1 MQSGEKEEEEE
12 EEEEAY
18 RFATMA
24 NQDVEIEQSG
34 SRTNPGH
41 GVRNTTVEDNTENG
55 KLDRRT
61 AKKLELSKDLGDS
74 GKNRNLKKK
83 EKEEQSTTTPP
94 KARPQVVA
102 FYKLFS
108 FADPLD
114 YLLMTVG
121 TIGSV
126 ANGLTLP
133 IMTLVLGAITN
144 AFGDNQHDSQALIQ
158 QVSNVRLLRS
168 ASP

>member
-1 MQSGEKEEEEE
+1 MQSG

-24 NQDVEIEQSG
+24 DQDVEIEQSG
-34 SRTNPGH
+34 GRTNPGH
-41 GVRNTTVEDNTENG
+41 GVRNTTVKDNTENG
-55 KLDRRT
+55 KWDRRT
-61 AKKLELSKDLGDS
+61 AQELELSKDPGDS

-83 EKEEQSTTTPP
+83 KKEEEEEEEHITKAPP

-144 AFGDNQHDSQALIQ
+144 AFGDNQHNSQALIQ

>member
-1 MQSGEKEEEEE
+1 
-12 EEEEAY
+12 
-18 RFATMA
+18 MA
-24 NQDVEIEQSG
+24 GQDVEIEQSG
-34 SRTNPGH
+34 GATNLGH
-41 GVRNTTVEDNTENG
+41 GVRNTTVEDNTENR

-61 AKKLELSKDLGDS
+61 TQELELSKDAGDS
-74 GKNRNLKKK
+74 GKNQNLKKK
-83 EKEEQSTTTPP
+83 KKKEEEEQSTTAPP

-121 TIGSV
+121 TIASV

>member
-1 MQSGEKEEEEE
+1 
-12 EEEEAY
+12 
-18 RFATMA
+18 MA
-24 NQDVEIEQSG
+24 DQDVEIEQSG
-34 SRTNPGH
+34 GATNPGH
-41 GVRNTTVEDNTENG
+41 GVRNKTVEDNTENR

-61 AKKLELSKDLGDS
+61 AQELELSKAPGDS

-83 EKEEQSTTTPP
+83 KKEEEEQSTTAPP

>member
-1 MQSGEKEEEEE
+1 
-12 EEEEAY
+12 
-18 RFATMA
+18 MA
-24 NQDVEIEQSG
+24 DQYVEIEQSG
-34 SRTNPGH
+34 GATNPGH
-41 GVRNTTVEDNTENG
+41 GVRNTTVEDNTENR
-55 KLDRRT
+55 KLDKRT
-61 AKKLELSKDLGDS
+61 AQELELSKDPGDS
-74 GKNRNLKKK
+74 GKNKNLKKK
-83 EKEEQSTTTPP
+83 KKEEEEEKSTTAPP

-144 AFGDNQHDSQALIQ
+144 AFGDNQHNSQALIQ

>member
-1 MQSGEKEEEEE
+1 
-12 EEEEAY
+12 
-18 RFATMA
+18 MA
-24 NQDVEIEQSG
+24 GQDVEIEQSG
-34 SRTNPGH
+34 GATNPGH
-41 GVRNTTVEDNTENG
+41 GVRNTTVEDNTENR

-61 AKKLELSKDLGDS
+61 TQELELSKDPGDS

-83 EKEEQSTTTPP
+83 KEEEEEQSTTAPP

-121 TIGSV
+121 TIASV